1 MGGRYLYRELKR
13 NTMNTDKLL
22 KAIQILIKEEL
33 KENLPKLVKEAVRV
47 ETAKLLKENKDLKRQ
62 LVKAQSQPTFMD
74 SEHLIENNNLNVKPQ
89 KTYTKNTVLNEI
101 LNQTTPLSKTP
112 TNESVLDRTMTFT
125 TQNVPM
131 GGGMKPDLRAQ
142 MAAQMGYGDFST
154 GAQQGGLG
162 VQTGNEALDKAL
174 NRDYSE
180 LVKRFKK

>member
-33 KENLPKLVKEAVRV
+33 KQSLPKLVKEAVRV

-74 SEHLIENNNLNVKPQ
+74 SEHIIENTSQ
-89 KTYTKNTVLNEI
+89 QQRQFTKNPVLNEI

-131 GGGMKPDLRAQ
+131 GGCMKPDLRAQ

>member
-1 MGGRYLYRELKR
+1 
-13 NTMNTDKLL
+13 
-22 KAIQILIKEEL
+22 
-33 KENLPKLVKEAVRV
+33 
-47 ETAKLLKENKDLKRQ
+47 
-62 LVKAQSQPTFMD
+62 MD
-74 SEHLIENNNLNVKPQ
+74 SEHIIENTSQ
-89 KTYTKNTVLNEI
+89 QQRQFTKNPVLNEI

>member
-1 MGGRYLYRELKR
+1 MGGRYLYKEQKKIKV
-13 NTMNTDKLL
+13 MNTDKLL

-33 KENLPKLVKEAVRV
+33 KETLPKLVKEAVRV

-74 SEHLIENNNLNVKPQ
+74 MDLNENNNLSVKSQ
-89 KTYTKNTVLNEI
+89 KTYTKNPVLNDI

-125 TQNVPM
+125 TENVPM

-142 MAAQMGYGDFST
+142 MAARMGYGDFSM
-154 GAQQGGLG
+154 GVQQDGLG

-174 NRDYSE
+174 NRNYSE